1 MKMTLYDQGAIVI
14 VEVPELDL
22 PLHILAEMG
31 LVRVA
36 KESEK

>member
-1 MKMTLYDQGAIVI
+1 MKLTIYDQGTIVI

-31 LVRVA
+31 LVRVS
-36 KESEK
+36 KEV